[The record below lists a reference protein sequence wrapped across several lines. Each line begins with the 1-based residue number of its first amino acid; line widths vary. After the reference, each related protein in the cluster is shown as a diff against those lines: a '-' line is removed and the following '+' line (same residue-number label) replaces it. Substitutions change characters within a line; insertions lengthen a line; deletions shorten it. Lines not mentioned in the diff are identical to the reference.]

1 MKIEY
6 MFVLNIMVNELTCN
20 HTVRSDSSMIVS
32 ILHSLQKLIR
42 LKLGGIISCHIF
54 VT

>member
-1 MKIEY
+1 

-20 HTVRSDSSMIVS
+20 HIVRSDSIMIDS
-32 ILHSLQKLIR
+32 IFCKKLIQ
-42 LKLGGIISCHIF
+42 LKFGGIISCHIF